1 MDRNLNNPNDKFVK
15 EMFANREMAI
25 EFLNT
30 YLPGEL
36 ITLYIRKIIFNLTQ
50 IQNHKKNEII

>member
-1 MDRNLNNPNDKFVK
+1 MDSNLNNPHDKFVK

-30 YLPGEL
+30 YLPD
-36 ITLYIRKIIFNLTQ
+36 NLKEFLE
-50 IQNHKKNEII
+50 IQSMEYSNTSFISP